1 MSARRESFDPAMI
14 AILIRKDLSL
24 LGLPV
29 LGYLAGGL
37 LGISLMTLD
46 GRGWFDAGSVVL
58 ITVLF
63 GLGLHPCMATV
74 VSERKEQ
81 TLAFVMSLPITPAE
95 HTAAKIGVNLL
106 MFFVPWTLLAAGT
119 AAVVLLRPSVPDG
132 LLPFGAILF
141 GALAV
146 VAIAVLSVAV
156 ATESIPLTIGA
167 QVTFNLLFHAVLFG
181 TSHVRAIG
189 GNKDSATA
197 VWNEAVALILGAE
210 LALGACML
218 AATLWLRSRKTDF
231 L

>member
-1 MSARRESFDPAMI
+1 MSPVNARMV

-29 LGYLAGGL
+29 LGYVLAGL
-37 LGISLMTLD
+37 LGIGLMTLD
-46 GRGWFDAGSVVL
+46 GRGWFDAGCVVL

-81 TLAFVMSLPITPAE
+81 TLAFVMSLPITPRD
-95 HTAAKIGVNLL
+95 HTVAKIAVNLL
-106 MFFVPWTLLAAGT
+106 MFFVPWSLLAAAT
-119 AAVVLLRPSVPDG
+119 AAVVLARPSVPDG

-146 VAIAVLSVAV
+146 VALVVLAVAV

-167 QVTFNLLFHAVLFG
+167 EVSCNLLFHAVLF
-181 TSHVRAIG
+181 TSARMPAIG
-189 GNKDSATA
+189 GHKESPTP
-197 VWNEAVALILGAE
+197 VWNEQVALYLGAE
-210 LALGACML
+210 LALGVLFL
-218 AATLWLRSRKTDF
+218 AAAVWLRSRKTDF